1 MPDAQTRRLSQEIGL
16 LVTAFAE
23 RPVRLCE
30 VLGCTQG
37 RGYTLLLILL
47 ALPFCTPLPLPG
59 LSTPFGAVVALIG
72 LRLALRQ
79 RPWLPQR
86 LLQLQLPSS
95 FFPRFLAAT
104 QRLVQVLERCL
115 HPRWT
120 GLLDTGV
127 LHHLYGAI
135 VLVCGALLLLPLPL
149 PGSNLLPALTVVLLA
164 AALLER
170 DGCFII
176 AGLVSFVATIIY
188 FAVVVLGGAA
198 TIQWLR
204 PG

>member
-1 MPDAQTRRLSQEIGL
+1 M
-16 LVTAFAE
+16 TAFAE

-86 LLQLQLPSS
+86 LLLLQLPSS